1 MVHIKKILKNPEIM
15 RVISTLKI
23 RNKMKASWRLEY
35 FEEEELEMEIL
46 SRLLSMLK
54 FRRDGNLMKI
64 LVKLLKIN
72 E

>member
-35 FEEEELEMEIL
+35 FEEEEIEMEIL